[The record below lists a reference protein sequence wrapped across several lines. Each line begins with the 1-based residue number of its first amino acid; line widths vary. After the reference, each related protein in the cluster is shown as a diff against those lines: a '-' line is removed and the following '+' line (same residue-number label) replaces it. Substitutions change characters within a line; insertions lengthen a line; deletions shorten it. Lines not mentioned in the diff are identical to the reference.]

1 MKLGVVSAIFDEL
14 EFEEMIKTLYTLKY
28 QCVELACWPSGIK
41 ERRYAGVSH
50 INVDDTSDNN
60 IKKIKTIINKYN
72 IEISS
77 LAYYPNTLDPD
88 LKKRDKI
95 IEHLKKVIKMSHLLD
110 VNLVTTFI
118 GRDQFKTV
126 DENIEEFKKVWPSI
140 IKYAK
145 EKKVKIA
152 IENCPMLFDKTQW
165 PGGQN
170 LFINPEIWKR
180 LFNIIESPYFGIN
193 FDPSHFVWQ
202 RMDYISPIYEFRDKI
217 FHIHLKDLKILEDR
231 QKRVGILSYPLDYMM
246 PKIPGLGDV
255 NFSKFISALS
265 DIGYNGYTCVEIEDK
280 AFEDT
285 LDKKIKGLSL
295 SKKYLNQFVI

>member
-285 LDKKIKGLSL
+285 LDKKIKGLYL